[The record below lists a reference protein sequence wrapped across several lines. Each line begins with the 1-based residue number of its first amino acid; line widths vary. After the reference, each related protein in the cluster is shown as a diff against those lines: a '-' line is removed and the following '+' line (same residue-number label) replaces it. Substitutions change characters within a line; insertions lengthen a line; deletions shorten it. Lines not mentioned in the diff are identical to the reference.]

1 MHLTEDLLLSGYH
14 ERPRGAVMSGVA
26 PEMYLTERTYNQVAT
41 EHGHELVRTGSPC
54 FVCTCLPAHWRSNKT
69 LPVAFK
75 VIALGEVAD
84 GTAVTLRVGND
95 ENPCGELRN
104 NMAFIKN
111 QVAKFNDLRFVG
123 RSGRGGL

>member
-1 MHLTEDLLLSGYH
+1 MHLTEDFLLAGYH
-14 ERPRGAVMSGVA
+14 ERQRGTVMSGVA

-123 RSGRGGL
+123 RSGRGG